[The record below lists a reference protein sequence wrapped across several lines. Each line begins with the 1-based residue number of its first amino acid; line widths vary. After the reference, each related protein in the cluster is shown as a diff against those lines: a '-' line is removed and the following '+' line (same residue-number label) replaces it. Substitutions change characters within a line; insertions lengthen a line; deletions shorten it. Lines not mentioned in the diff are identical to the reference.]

1 MVNGCRFNNNYGS
14 SWWAGDDV
22 KRKQSD
28 NSFNDKMVSST
39 VKPAIYLWLLA
50 CGAVVGMGIWKPN
63 VVLENLDGFIALIAI
78 IGGVAAPA
86 LQTVL
91 RMWESEQTQEVDNIP
106 TELKHQRELK
116 TAMDI
121 HNIELQKVAQKH
133 MNEMK
138 TSAQQ
143 HAQEIEKIKLDR
155 SAELK
160 PIVKKK

>member
-1 MVNGCRFNNNYGS
+1 MVNGCWFNNNYGS
-14 SWWAGDDV
+14 SWRAGDDV
-22 KRKQSD
+22 KRNNN
-28 NSFNDKMVSST
+28 NSFNDRMVSST

-106 TELKHQRELK
+106 TELKHQRELR
-116 TAMDI
+116 TAMDDHTI
-121 HNIELQKVAQKH
+121 ALEKASQQHE
-133 MNEMK
+133 NEMK
-138 TSAQQ
+138 TSAQLHEQ
-143 HAQEIEKIKLDR
+143 QIEKIKLDMA
-155 SAELK
+155 AELK